1 MSILKYIIAV
11 FLVLHGYSLFA
22 QATGVGVLNPAY
34 NLDVSGSFRLQNQNT
49 NTTAGIWMD
58 GSISVPQRFFVGTFN
73 TDHFGFYG
81 QGGAGWNFLINNNN
95 HNVGIGNILPEFRLD
110 INGRTR
116 IRHSDDGTAGIW
128 FDGTSLPTRSF
139 IGNINDDYIGI
150 WGSGGAGWNFA
161 MNVTNGNTGFATT
174 TPTAKLDLNG
184 TLRIRSNAPVKGSVL
199 TASDVNGNAE
209 WVNPM
214 VFRAESTLNNAPQV
228 FQNATWTKVFFNQS
242 PVFNYSAAYQPNTS
256 VFVAPTDGIY
266 EFNASVAFNS
276 YANVTQSIRFIVRRN
291 GVNTTIAQAYNKGIY
306 RNSTQGFFAET
317 LKLSADCTLLAGDQV
332 WVEIWVTDINGGS
345 DEIYPGNSNTWFS
358 GQLVA
363 KQ

>member
-1 MSILKYIIAV
+1 M
-11 FLVLHGYSLFA
+11 FLGSALFA
-22 QATGVGVLNPAY
+22 QSTGIGVLNPAY
-34 NLDVSGSFRLQNQNT
+34 NLDVSGSFRVQNQNA

-139 IGNINDDYIGI
+139 IGNINDDYVGI

-161 MNVTNGNTGFATT
+161 MNVTNGNTGIATT

-184 TLRIRSNAPVKGSVL
+184 TLRVRSHAPVKGSVL
-199 TASDVNGNAE
+199 TSSDVNGNAE

-214 VFRAESTLNNAPQV
+214 VFRAESTSNNTPLLCP
-228 FQNATWTKVFFNQS
+228 NATWTKVFFNQS
-242 PVFNYSAAYQPNTS
+242 PVFNYSTAYQPNTS

-266 EFNASVAFNS
+266 EFSASVAFTS
-276 YANVTQSIRFIVRRN
+276 YANTNQSIRLIVQRN
-291 GVNTTIAQAYNKGIY
+291 GVNTVMAQAYNKGIY
-306 RNSTQGFFAET
+306 RNSSQGFFAEPVM
-317 LKLSADCTLLAGDQV
+317 LSADYRLVAGDQV
-332 WVEIWVTDINGGS
+332 WVEVWMTPFNTGPENIS
-345 DEIYPGNSNTWFS
+345 ASNTATWFS
-358 GQLVA
+358 GRLVA